1 MELQQRVPY
10 TRVRSLRTPQLIISV
25 AARLIDTSNIG
36 ISFDSTKFNLMFGSV
51 KLILTFTT

>member
-51 KLILTFTT
+51 DLIITFTS

>member
-51 KLILTFTT
+51 DLIITFTT

>member
-10 TRVRSLRTPQLIISV
+10 TRVRSLRTPQLIILV

-51 KLILTFTT
+51 DLIITFTS